1 MALKPCERQAEPHPS
16 SLAVPFPGA
25 MALKRRIK
33 ALLLNIAITC
43 SPLPR
48 GDGAETISAVYVTLA
63 LHYLAVPSPGPMAL
77 KPTTPQRI
85 CLHFLAFALC
95 QGLSRGSQRVD

>member
-25 MALKRRIK
+25 MALKRRRK

-48 GDGAETISAVYVTLA
+48 GDGAETISLVYVTLD
-63 LHYLAVPSPGPMAL
+63 LHYLAVPFPGAMAL
-77 KPTTPQRI
+77 KPCDQLEDHQRLRP
-85 CLHFLAFALC
+85 CSPLP
-95 QGLSRGSQRVD
+95 RGDGAETD